1 MKKFFLPLFLSVAL
15 FMFGVSSVGAKTLKI
30 GLSSDIRSLDPYFH
44 NETTTNS
51 VLSNIFEGL
60 FYFDKNLNPYP
71 VLAKSYKN
79 LNDTEW
85 IFYLRKGVKFHNG
98 DIFNADDVLY
108 SFDRIKNW
116 KKSGFKSK
124 VNMITKV
131 EKIDDYTVKITTK
144 GPYPSLIRKLYYV
157 KMLDKE
163 FYEKKT
169 PEEIALTANGTGP
182 YKLVSWNKGNSII
195 LKKNMN
201 YWRKKPYYDKVIFK
215 PLTNDS
221 TRVAAILSGDVDII
235 ARVPVRDVNRIKKS
249 SKLNF
254 FIKPGLRL
262 IYLQMDQ
269 GRKKTPYVQ
278 GKNPFL
284 DVRVRKAIYYG
295 INEDM
300 IVKYIMNTFAKP
312 AGQYNPEV
320 VFGYDPT
327 IKRPAY
333 NPEKAKKLLKEAGY
347 PNGFQVTLDAPN
359 DRYVNDEQ
367 IAQAIASSLARIGI
381 RVKVNALPKA
391 TFFPKTDRL
400 DTSFFLIG
408 WASSDGDGSSFLDG
422 IVHTHDTAK
431 GYGRYNRGRYSNPKV
446 DALIEQAGVTLDQNK
461 RLELMRKAQKIA
473 LCEDQNVIPLHFQVD
488 LYASKKS
495 IDFQPRT
502 DTHMYVYDIKP
513 AK

>member
-1 MKKFFLPLFLSVAL
+1 MKKIIFLIGILVLSFSFA
-15 FMFGVSSVGAKTLKI
+15 SANTLKI

-60 FYFDKNLNPYP
+60 FYFDKDLNQYP
-71 VLAKSYKN
+71 LLAKSYKVVN
-79 LNDTEW
+79 NTTW
-85 IFYLRKGVKFHNG
+85 IIYLRKGVKFHNG
-98 DIFNADDVLY
+98 NPFNADDVLF
-108 SFDRIKNW
+108 SFNRIKNW

-124 VNMITKV
+124 VNMIEKV

-144 GPYPSLIRKLYYV
+144 GPYPILIRKLYYV

-163 FYEKKT
+163 FYQDKT
-169 PEEIALTANGTGP
+169 PEFIAAHANGTGP

-195 LKKNMN
+195 LERNEN
-201 YWRKKPYYDKVIFK
+201 YWRKKPFFKKVIFR

-221 TRVAAILSGDVDII
+221 TRVAAILSGEVDII
-235 ARVPVRDVNRIKKS
+235 TKVPVRDVNRIKNNK
-249 SKLNF
+249 KFNF
-254 FIKPGLRL
+254 FMKPGLRL

-269 GRKKTPYVQ
+269 GREKTPYVK

-295 INEDM
+295 INEDL
-300 IVKYIMNTFAKP
+300 IVKYVMNGFAKA
-312 AGQYNPEV
+312 AGQYHPDV
-320 VFGYDPT
+320 VFGYDPS
-327 IKRPAY
+327 IKRPSY
-333 NPEKAKKLLKEAGY
+333 NPEKAKQLLKEAGY
-347 PNGFQVTLDAPN
+347 SNGFEVTLDAPN

-367 IAQAIASSLARIGI
+367 IAQAIASSLAKIGI
-381 RVKVNALPKA
+381 KVKVNALPKA

-422 IVHTHDTAK
+422 IVHTYAPDK
-431 GYGRYNRGRYSNPKV
+431 GYGRYNRGRYSNAKV
-446 DALIEQAGVTLDQNK
+446 DSLIEKAGVTLDQK
-461 RLELMRKAQKIA
+461 ERLKYLREAQKIA

-488 LYASKKS
+488 LYASKKN
-495 IDFQPRT
+495 IDFTPRT
-502 DTHMYVYDIKP
+502 DTHMYVYDMKL
-513 AK
+513 K